1 MTYDMEHLFIC
12 LFSTFTFF
20 FGELPVKVFDLYIF
34 FGEVSIK
41 VFDLFLNL
49 TVFLLLTFKSCLFI
63 FGSSTLSVFFKYLL
77 SGCDLSFSSL
87 DSVFCRAEIFNFR
100 FFPQKY
106 VLIYI
111 PSNMAQGFPFL
122 HILANICYLL
132 SFGWLAF
139 WQEWNTTISLWF

>member
-1 MTYDMEHLFIC
+1 MTWNIFLYAYFPLLH
-12 LFSTFTFF
+12 FF

-100 FFPQKY
+100 FFPKKY
-106 VLIYI
+106 VHVYIYI
-111 PSNMAQGFPFL
+111 CIFTYVICMWMCVDMFVHACMYMNTYICTL
-122 HILANICYLL
+122 HIEKIV
-132 SFGWLAF
+132 SR
-139 WQEWNTTISLWF
+139 